1 MEYVRIYEDRD
12 GISHFEDVTVPLSP
26 VEFAPPAP
34 PLELSALTT
43 ATGMAFVTFPVGWS
57 GDWHPAPRRQ
67 FFLFLAGEL
76 EAETG
81 DGESRRV
88 GAGSVAL
95 LEDTTG
101 SGHRSRVVG
110 NVEVLAVVVYVPHQS
125 RRV

>member
-1 MEYVRIYEDRD
+1 MEYVRIREDHD
-12 GISHFEDVTVPLSP
+12 GRSYFEDVAVPFSP

-34 PLELSALTT
+34 PLELSASMI
-43 ATGMAFVTFPVGWS
+43 ATGMAFVTFPAGWS

-67 FFLFLAGEL
+67 FFLFLAGVL

-81 DGESRRV
+81 DGESRRF
-88 GAGSVAL
+88 GAGSVGL

-110 NVEVLAVVVYVPHQS
+110 DVEVIAAVVYVPL
-125 RRV
+125 